1 MRKILSAGVA
11 AAALAMVVGTA
22 QAADYEQA
30 IQQLVVSG
38 KVESW
43 VGVSVDTDTQDG
55 NNVDEG
61 AYGATGGNVALSIP
75 VATNLSIQMDALWER
90 SFDALGGT
98 LGSNRYSDNFQ
109 AVAHISWRDPS
120 TFLIGAFGGF
130 GQARME
136 SQDSV
141 DYAFVGGEAQFYLAD
156 WTLYGQGG
164 FITVTDG
171 DDDWF
176 GNTDRDDGAIFG
188 RLAARWF
195 IDDVSRLQLEGVYAN
210 GDVDDGR
217 NMDVFEWGVRYDRVV
232 ALPVVGDSQIFVGY
246 RGNSFDKNGNDPG
259 SFLEH
264 TFMVGTSIHFGGNSM
279 REFDRIGAT
288 LDAPNVGRWVLAG
301 EQNE

>member
-1 MRKILSAGVA
+1 MRKTLSAGVA
-11 AAALAMVVGTA
+11 AAALAMFVGNA

-43 VGVSVDTDTQDG
+43 VGVSVDADTQDG
-55 NNVDEG
+55 NSVDEG

-75 VATNLSIQMDALWER
+75 VATNISIQTDALWER

-98 LGSNRYSDNFQ
+98 LGNDRYSDNFQ
-109 AVAHISWRDPS
+109 AVGHISWRDPS
-120 TFLIGAFGGF
+120 TFLIGAFGGG

-136 SQDSV
+136 DEESV
-141 DYAFVGGEAQFYLAD
+141 GYAFVGGEAQFYLAD

-164 FITVTDG
+164 LITVTDG
-171 DDDWF
+171 DSDWF
-176 GNTDRDDGAIFG
+176 GNTDTDDGAIFG

-210 GDVDDGR
+210 GDVDNGS

-246 RGNSFDKNGNDPG
+246 RGNSFDKNGGDPG

-279 REFDRIGAT
+279 REFDRVGAT